1 MKLNCSIF
9 DDTVV
14 FDEETS
20 FSKDFRSP
28 TGALFTATTLPGEQ
42 VLTIIPMRKGS
53 GTSEEAPAAVEH
65 VVRLLIGEKLWNVEM
80 NPSGDVTFISIGGEK
95 PKGIIN
101 LPQQA
106 ISGGGPRPVDPG
118 NTSKIELKGNHGS
131 WRIEP
136 DLSGQFL
143 DLSFKSI

>member
-20 FSKDFRSP
+20 FSKDFHSP
-28 TGALFTATTLPGEQ
+28 TGAHFTATTLPGEK
-42 VLTIIPMRKGS
+42 VLTIIPTRKGPGKS
-53 GTSEEAPAAVEH
+53 RYAAGVAEH
-65 VVRLLIGEKLWNVEM
+65 VARLVIGKKHWNVEM

-95 PKGIIN
+95 PKGIVN

-106 ISGGGPRPVDPG
+106 ISGGGPRPAKPSE
-118 NTSKIELKGNHGS
+118 TSKIELKGNHGS

-136 DLSGQFL
+136 DLSGRFL
-143 DLSFKSI
+143 DLSFKTF

>member
-9 DDTVV
+9 NDTVA
-14 FDEETS
+14 FDKKTS
-20 FSKDFRSP
+20 FSKDFHSP

-42 VLTIIPMRKGS
+42 VLTIIPTRKGS
-53 GTSEEAPAAVEH
+53 GTSQATRAVSEH
-65 VVRLLIGEKLWNVEM
+65 VARLMIGEKLWNVEM

-95 PKGIIN
+95 PKGIVN
-101 LPQQA
+101 LPQEA
-106 ISGGGPRPVDPG
+106 ISGGGPRPAKPSE
-118 NTSKIELKGNHGS
+118 TSKIQLKGNFGS

-136 DLSGQFL
+136 DLSGKFL